1 MRIKYLIFLFI
12 LLNRGFSLTVEYI
25 SLDRMTKE
33 SQLIVYGKVISQYSI
48 WEGKS
53 IYTYTTIEIYDVLKG
68 NYKSN
73 KVVVKQMGGTVG
85 YISQVV
91 DGTPKLE
98 LGKEVVLFLRD
109 WKGAYWIHSIVLG
122 HFNVIEEKGEKFVFN
137 DLNNIGLIDPTT
149 KKLITS
155 PNKIEN
161 RFEFTSFVNTVKS
174 YAAN

>member
-1 MRIKYLIFLFI
+1 MRIKFLIFLFI

-48 WEGKS
+48 WEDKS

-98 LGKEVVLFLRD
+98 LGKEVILFLRD

-122 HFNVIEEKGEKFVFN
+122 HYNVIVEKGKKFVFN

>member
-33 SQLIVYGKVISQYSI
+33 SQLIVYGRVISQYSI
-48 WEGKS
+48 WEDKS

>member
-1 MRIKYLIFLFI
+1 MRIKFLIFLFI

-48 WEGKS
+48 WEDKS

-122 HFNVIEEKGEKFVFN
+122 HYNVIVEKGKKFVFN

>member
-1 MRIKYLIFLFI
+1 MRIKFLIFLFI

-48 WEGKS
+48 WEDKS

-68 NYKSN
+68 NYKSK

-122 HFNVIEEKGEKFVFN
+122 HYNVIEEKGKKFVFN

-161 RFEFTSFVNTVKS
+161 RFEFTSFVNAVKS

>member
-1 MRIKYLIFLFI
+1 MRIKFLIFLFI

-48 WEGKS
+48 WEDKS

-68 NYKSN
+68 NYKSK

-91 DGTPKLE
+91 DGTPKLK

-122 HFNVIEEKGEKFVFN
+122 HYNVIVEKGKKFVFN

-161 RFEFTSFVNTVKS
+161 RFEFTSFVNAVKS

>member
-1 MRIKYLIFLFI
+1 MRIKFLIFLFI

-48 WEGKS
+48 WEDKS

-122 HFNVIEEKGEKFVFN
+122 RYNVIVEKGKKFVFN

-161 RFEFTSFVNTVKS
+161 RFEFTSFVNAVKS

>member
-1 MRIKYLIFLFI
+1 MRIKFLIFLFI

-48 WEGKS
+48 WEDKS

>member
-1 MRIKYLIFLFI
+1 MRIKFLIFLFI

-48 WEGKS
+48 WEDKS

-68 NYKSN
+68 NYKSK

-98 LGKEVVLFLRD
+98 LGKEVVLFLRY

-122 HFNVIEEKGEKFVFN
+122 HYNVIEEKGKKFVFN

-161 RFEFTSFVNTVKS
+161 RFEFTSFVNAVKS